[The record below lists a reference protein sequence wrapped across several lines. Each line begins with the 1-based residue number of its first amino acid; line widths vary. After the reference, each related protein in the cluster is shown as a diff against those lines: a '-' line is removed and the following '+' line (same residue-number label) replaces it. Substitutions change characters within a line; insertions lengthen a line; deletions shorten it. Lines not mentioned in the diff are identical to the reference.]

1 MYSTLASKS
10 AARETN
16 AGSFDSDAHLPL
28 RGMMLRVLAQDDAR
42 LECAHLPLRGVMLR
56 VLAQGDARLEYAHL
70 PLRGMLLFLVAQDDA

>member
-42 LECAHLPLRGVMLR
+42 LE
-56 VLAQGDARLEYAHL
+56 YAHL